1 MKAIFIA
8 YDQAHY
14 ERIIEILSHLNCRG
28 FTRFEEVQGRGSRT
42 GDPHFGSHAW
52 PSMCSA
58 ILAIVED
65 HSVRPVLD
73 ALRKLDLQ
81 ADQLGLRAFVWNV
94 EDSV

>member
-81 ADQLGLRAFVWNV
+81 ADQLGLRAFVWNI